1 MAAKRAIDA
10 GRLNRCRHVGTHTL
24 RHSYARHLLL
34 NGIPL
39 NYLSRWLG
47 HATIQTTLVYL
58 ECRTLP
64 AAWRQCPSR
73 RGTVRTS
80 PQAKDGRVWGK
91 LCQPSDECS
100 RACGQTATLL
110 ISINEADHP
119 KLTERHLMELRN
131 EIKDVILL
139 AAQRVLSNTA
149 GDLSA
154 ADEARL
160 RANLEGRIPLYTERY
175 PILGLLNELDAVA
188 DAGHAAAVAT
198 NAAIKQQHGIPNLG
212 WDDELGKFRTP
223 ITDQW
228 TNAIR
233 ESAAEAAEEYFR
245 KASTY
250 FEQNQREQATE
261 CLCSAIICSIA
272 ATAAL
277 LGWPHRDRDDDL
289 RTVVALA
296 TGSLPAEGESVYK
309 LLQSASQQ
317 GQDLNSAFAAAM
329 GQPDAVRTG
338 AYQEAGRTNDE
349 AFLFARTAVT
359 LADQLGRRLR

>member
-1 MAAKRAIDA
+1 
-10 GRLNRCRHVGTHTL
+10 
-24 RHSYARHLLL
+24 
-34 NGIPL
+34 
-39 NYLSRWLG
+39 
-47 HATIQTTLVYL
+47 
-58 ECRTLP
+58 
-64 AAWRQCPSR
+64 
-73 RGTVRTS
+73 
-80 PQAKDGRVWGK
+80 
-91 LCQPSDECS
+91 
-100 RACGQTATLL
+100 
-110 ISINEADHP
+110 
-119 KLTERHLMELRN
+119 MELRD

-139 AAQRVLSNTA
+139 AAQRVLRNTI

-188 DAGHAAAVAT
+188 VADAGHAAAVAT
-198 NAAIKQQHGIPNLG
+198 NAAIKRQRGIPNLG
-212 WDDELGKFRTP
+212 WDDETGKFRTP

-233 ESAAEAAEEYFR
+233 DSAAEAAEAYFH

-250 FEQNQREQATE
+250 FEKNQREQATE

-338 AYQEAGRTNDE
+338 AYQDAGRTNDE

>member
-1 MAAKRAIDA
+1 
-10 GRLNRCRHVGTHTL
+10 
-24 RHSYARHLLL
+24 
-34 NGIPL
+34 
-39 NYLSRWLG
+39 
-47 HATIQTTLVYL
+47 
-58 ECRTLP
+58 
-64 AAWRQCPSR
+64 
-73 RGTVRTS
+73 
-80 PQAKDGRVWGK
+80 
-91 LCQPSDECS
+91 
-100 RACGQTATLL
+100 
-110 ISINEADHP
+110 
-119 KLTERHLMELRN
+119 MELRD

-139 AAQRVLSNTA
+139 AAKRVLSNNT

-154 ADEARL
+154 ADEAKL
-160 RANLEGRIPLYTERY
+160 RAALEDRIPRYTERY
-175 PILGLLNELDAVA
+175 PILGLLNELNAVA
-188 DAGHAAAVAT
+188 NVGHAAAVAT
-198 NAAIKQQHGIPNLG
+198 NAAMKRQRGIPNFG
-212 WDDELGKFRTP
+212 WDDELGKFHTP

-245 KASTY
+245 KGSIH
-250 FEQNQREQATE
+250 FEENQREQAAE

-272 ATAAL
+272 STAAL
-277 LGWPHRDRDDDL
+277 LGWPHRDSDDDL

-338 AYQEAGRTNDE
+338 AYQEAERTNDE

>member
-1 MAAKRAIDA
+1 MPRHAPGWPGLA
-10 GRLNRCRHVGTHTL
+10 G
-24 RHSYARHLLL
+24 
-34 NGIPL
+34 
-39 NYLSRWLG
+39 
-47 HATIQTTLVYL
+47 
-58 ECRTLP
+58 
-64 AAWRQCPSR
+64 
-73 RGTVRTS
+73 
-80 PQAKDGRVWGK
+80 
-91 LCQPSDECS
+91 QPEHQS
-100 RACGQTATLL
+100 CG
-110 ISINEADHP
+110 
-119 KLTERHLMELRN
+119 
-131 EIKDVILL
+131 DVILL
-139 AAQRVLSNTA
+139 AAQRVLSNTT

-160 RANLEGRIPLYTERY
+160 RADLEDRIPLYTERY
-175 PILGLLNELDAVA
+175 PILGLLNDLDA

-198 NAAIKQQHGIPNLG
+198 NATIKRQRGIPNLG

-228 TNAIR
+228 SNAIR
-233 ESAAEAAEEYFR
+233 ESAAEAAEQYFR
-245 KASTY
+245 KASKY
-250 FEQNQREQATE
+250 FEENQREQATE

-277 LGWPHRDRDDDL
+277 LGWPHRDSNDDL

-338 AYQEAGRTNDE
+338 AYQEAERTNDE

>member
-1 MAAKRAIDA
+1 
-10 GRLNRCRHVGTHTL
+10 
-24 RHSYARHLLL
+24 
-34 NGIPL
+34 
-39 NYLSRWLG
+39 
-47 HATIQTTLVYL
+47 
-58 ECRTLP
+58 
-64 AAWRQCPSR
+64 
-73 RGTVRTS
+73 
-80 PQAKDGRVWGK
+80 
-91 LCQPSDECS
+91 
-100 RACGQTATLL
+100 
-110 ISINEADHP
+110 
-119 KLTERHLMELRN
+119 MELRN

-198 NAAIKQQHGIPNLG
+198 NAAIKQQRGIPNLG
-212 WDDELGKFRTP
+212 WDDELGKFHTP

-250 FEQNQREQATE
+250 FEKNRREQATE
-261 CLCSAIICSIA
+261 CLCTAIICSIA

-359 LADQLGRRLR
+359 LADQLGRSYDDTQRTTGYQPGVLSTLRPGIRQRRQHHDCRRTIVGSSRTNPDRSRHDKRMAVPRAQRLFSSSQAPGGTAA

>member
-1 MAAKRAIDA
+1 
-10 GRLNRCRHVGTHTL
+10 
-24 RHSYARHLLL
+24 
-34 NGIPL
+34 
-39 NYLSRWLG
+39 
-47 HATIQTTLVYL
+47 
-58 ECRTLP
+58 
-64 AAWRQCPSR
+64 
-73 RGTVRTS
+73 
-80 PQAKDGRVWGK
+80 
-91 LCQPSDECS
+91 
-100 RACGQTATLL
+100 
-110 ISINEADHP
+110 
-119 KLTERHLMELRN
+119 MELRD

-139 AAQRVLSNTA
+139 AAQRVLRNTI
-149 GDLSA
+149 GDLSE

-160 RANLEGRIPLYTERY
+160 RDNLEGRIPLYTERY
-175 PILGLLNELDAVA
+175 PILGLLNELEAVA
-188 DAGHAAAVAT
+188 DAGHAVTVAT
-198 NAAIKQQHGIPNLG
+198 NTGIKGQRGIPNLC

-228 TNAIR
+228 TDAIR
-233 ESAAEAAEEYFR
+233 ESATEAAEGYFR
-245 KASTY
+245 RASTY
-250 FEQNQREQATE
+250 FESDQREQATE

-289 RTVVALA
+289 KTVVALA

-349 AFLFARTAVT
+349 AFLFARNAVA
-359 LADQLGRRLR
+359 LADQLSRRIR

>member
-1 MAAKRAIDA
+1 
-10 GRLNRCRHVGTHTL
+10 
-24 RHSYARHLLL
+24 
-34 NGIPL
+34 
-39 NYLSRWLG
+39 
-47 HATIQTTLVYL
+47 
-58 ECRTLP
+58 
-64 AAWRQCPSR
+64 
-73 RGTVRTS
+73 
-80 PQAKDGRVWGK
+80 
-91 LCQPSDECS
+91 
-100 RACGQTATLL
+100 
-110 ISINEADHP
+110 
-119 KLTERHLMELRN
+119 MELRN
-131 EIKDVILL
+131 EIKNVILL

-250 FEQNQREQATE
+250 FEKNQREQATE

-359 LADQLGRRLR
+359 LADQLGRRLL

>member
-1 MAAKRAIDA
+1 MA
-10 GRLNRCRHVGTHTL
+10 N
-24 RHSYARHLLL
+24 
-34 NGIPL
+34 
-39 NYLSRWLG
+39 
-47 HATIQTTLVYL
+47 
-58 ECRTLP
+58 
-64 AAWRQCPSR
+64 
-73 RGTVRTS
+73 
-80 PQAKDGRVWGK
+80 
-91 LCQPSDECS
+91 
-100 RACGQTATLL
+100 
-110 ISINEADHP
+110 
-119 KLTERHLMELRN
+119 
-131 EIKDVILL
+131 
-139 AAQRVLSNTA
+139 
-149 GDLSA
+149 
-154 ADEARL
+154 
-160 RANLEGRIPLYTERY
+160 
-175 PILGLLNELDAVA
+175 
-188 DAGHAAAVAT
+188 AGHAAAVAT
-198 NAAIKQQHGIPNLG
+198 NAAMKRQREIPNLG

-228 TNAIR
+228 TDAIR

-250 FEQNQREQATE
+250 FEENQCEEATE

-277 LGWPHRDRDDDL
+277 LGWPHRDSDDDL

-296 TGSLPAEGESVYK
+296 TGFLPAEGESVYK

-338 AYQEAGRTNDE
+338 AYQEAERTNEE

>member
-1 MAAKRAIDA
+1 MPA
-10 GRLNRCRHVGTHTL
+10 
-24 RHSYARHLLL
+24 
-34 NGIPL
+34 
-39 NYLSRWLG
+39 SRPQWIVSCCG
-47 HATIQTTLVYL
+47 QAEPGSPIEGE
-58 ECRTLP
+58 ECRPRL
-64 AAWRQCPSR
+64 
-73 RGTVRTS
+73 V
-80 PQAKDGRVWGK
+80 AKDGRVWGK

-131 EIKDVILL
+131 EIKNVILL

-250 FEQNQREQATE
+250 FEKNQREQATE

>member
-1 MAAKRAIDA
+1 
-10 GRLNRCRHVGTHTL
+10 
-24 RHSYARHLLL
+24 
-34 NGIPL
+34 
-39 NYLSRWLG
+39 
-47 HATIQTTLVYL
+47 
-58 ECRTLP
+58 
-64 AAWRQCPSR
+64 
-73 RGTVRTS
+73 
-80 PQAKDGRVWGK
+80 
-91 LCQPSDECS
+91 
-100 RACGQTATLL
+100 
-110 ISINEADHP
+110 
-119 KLTERHLMELRN
+119 MELRN

-139 AAQRVLSNTA
+139 AAQRVLSNTT

-188 DAGHAAAVAT
+188 DAGHAASVAT

-250 FEQNQREQATE
+250 FEKNQREQATE

-309 LLQSASQQ
+309 LLQSASPQ